1 MYPLNTY
8 ELYSF
13 SNSTIFAPHGC
24 LVYPSASKALASLP
38 FGSIYSNNPLIARLV
53 TFPAVRFFVE
63 VPLEAATDAQSSF

>member
-38 FGSIYSNNPLIARLV
+38 FGSIQTIL
-53 TFPAVRFFVE
+53 
-63 VPLEAATDAQSSF
+63 